1 MPIQPQRGCG
11 HPDAETRGCRN
22 GGGIEE
28 ATTALRL
35 AADGMKTQGS
45 LASSA
50 TLGLEPESRWD
61 SLHASEP
68 VLPAGS
74 FTCEVG
80 LELETENLGLSFHCL
95 VTSLATVGIWR
106 LLPAL
111 VSYRGAQAWWMMAR
125 DWRTVARSSAPDGWP
140 QRMATRSR
148 AAGSAGSRDSG

>member
-1 MPIQPQRGCG
+1 M
-11 HPDAETRGCRN
+11 
-22 GGGIEE
+22 
-28 ATTALRL
+28 
-35 AADGMKTQGS
+35 
-45 LASSA
+45 
-50 TLGLEPESRWD
+50 PESRWD
-61 SLHASEP
+61 SLHVPDPA
-68 VLPAGS
+68 LPAGS

-80 LELETENLGLSFHCL
+80 LELETENLGLSFLCLVTSSATAEEVAVDVRRLVDGDLETGNFFFLCL

-111 VSYRGAQAWWMMAR
+111 VSYRGEQAWWMMAR

>member
-1 MPIQPQRGCG
+1 MGVAG
-11 HPDAETRGCRN
+11 SESK
-22 GGGIEE
+22 E

-50 TLGLEPESRWD
+50 TLLGWVPESRWD

-95 VTSLATVGIWR
+95 VTSSATAEEVAVDVRRLVDGDLETGNFFFLCLVTSLATVGIWR

-111 VSYRGAQAWWMMAR
+111 VSCRA
-125 DWRTVARSSAPDGWP
+125 
-140 QRMATRSR
+140 SR
-148 AAGSAGSRDSG
+148 PGG